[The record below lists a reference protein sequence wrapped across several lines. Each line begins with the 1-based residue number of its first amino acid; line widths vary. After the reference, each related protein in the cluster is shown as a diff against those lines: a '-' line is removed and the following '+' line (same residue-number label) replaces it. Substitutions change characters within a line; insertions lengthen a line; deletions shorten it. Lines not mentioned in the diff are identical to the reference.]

1 MVRRPPRST
10 RTDTLFPYTTLFRS
24 VARPRGDRRAC
35 ARAYGSLRDPDQRDA
50 QDEMVRGQSANRG
63 VDRSEGADEDERRAS
78 HSASAPCR
86 GDHQGDG
93 AGGQMQSGQ
102 LRIYREK
109 QRNLDIPD
117 GLEEGVWAAEERPYT
132 RHL

>member
-1 MVRRPPRST
+1 MIIVIFFLMIRLPPRST

-24 VARPRGDRRAC
+24 
-35 ARAYGSLRDPDQRDA
+35 A

-93 AGGQMQSGQ
+93 AGGQMRSGQ
-102 LRIYREK
+102 LRISRAK
-109 QRNLDIPD
+109 PRKLAIPD
-117 GLEEGVWAAEERPYT
+117 VDDDAADRKSVV
-132 RHL
+132 